1 MKFGNRLKTLRLS
14 KDMTQEELG
23 CLLGKTKN
31 SISQY
36 ETGKR
41 EPDLE
46 TLMIIS
52 EYFNVTLDYL
62 LGKTENPHHGDSD
75 YEFGIMVGLKIKT
88 LMNLKGISEKD
99 FEDKFMRYQSTEFG
113 YFDFSHVESGEYSFG
128 ISIIKD
134 IAKFFDSSVD
144 YLIGIT
150 DDPAPKDS
158 ANHDQA
164 STDILIIT
172 RPITLDDWP
181 EFLARLPE
189 CDAMLF
195 QNQDYPDDQKIVIM
209 EEAEKAKQKKLKKI
223 EKFMQYPV
231 EVIDDALIYAAFD
244 ADQRKK
250 MNDEN

>member
-23 CLLGKTKN
+23 RLLGKTKN

-62 LGKTENPHHGDSD
+62 LGKTDDINYGELDHAVA
-75 YEFGIMVGLKIKT
+75 EMVGSKISILRRT
-88 LMNLKGISEKD
+88 RGTSASV
-99 FEDKFMRYQSTEFG
+99 FEDKFLNNGYSVSDVENGDVALGINTIIEIAR
-113 YFDFSHVESGEYSFG
+113 YFDVPVG
-128 ISIIKD
+128 
-134 IAKFFDSSVD
+134 
-144 YLIGIT
+144 YLTGAIENPI
-150 DDPAPKDS
+150 S
-158 ANHDQA
+158 ANPTTPDH
-164 STDILIIT
+164 SL
-172 RPITLDDWP
+172 PIFDWP
-181 EFLARLPE
+181 EFLAQLPE
-189 CDAMLF
+189 DQAMHY
-195 QNQDYPDDQKIVIM
+195 QDVEYSDEEKLVIM

-244 ADQRKK
+244 AEQRKK

>member
-23 CLLGKTKN
+23 SLLGKTKN

-52 EYFNVTLDYL
+52 EYFDVTLDYL

-75 YEFGIMVGLKIKT
+75 YEFAIMVGSKIRT
-88 LMNLKGISEKD
+88 LMNLRGISEKD
-99 FEDKFMRYQSTEFG
+99 FEDKFMPNQPTEFG
-113 YFDFSHVESGEYSFG
+113 YFDFSHVESGEYGFG

-134 IAKFFDSSVD
+134 IAKFFNSSVD

-158 ANHDQA
+158 ANRDKTDPITIADWPVFMASLPEDQA
-164 STDILIIT
+164 
-172 RPITLDDWP
+172 
-181 EFLARLPE
+181 
-189 CDAMLF
+189 MHY
-195 QNQDYPDDQKIVIM
+195 QGVDYPDDQKIAIM

-223 EKFMQYPV
+223 KRFEDFTDDI
-231 EVIDDALIYAAFD
+231 IDEAYRFAKYQDE
-244 ADQRKK
+244 QRKK

>member
-1 MKFGNRLKTLRLS
+1 MEFGNRLKGLRMEKNLS
-14 KDMTQEELG
+14 QSDF
-23 CLLGKTKN
+23 GKILNKSAN
-31 SISQY
+31 NISQY

-52 EYFNVTLDYL
+52 EYFDVTLDYL
-62 LGKTENPHHGDSD
+62 LGKTENLHHGDSD
-75 YEFGIMVGLKIKT
+75 YEFAIMVGSKIRT
-88 LMNLKGISEKD
+88 LMNLKGVSEKD
-99 FEDKFMRYQSTEFG
+99 FEDKFMPNQPTEFG

-134 IAKFFDSSVD
+134 IAKLFDSSVD

-158 ANHDQA
+158 VNWDK
-164 STDILIIT
+164 TG
-172 RPITLDDWP
+172 PITLADWP
-181 EFLARLPE
+181 AFLAQLPE
-189 CDAMLF
+189 DQAMHY
-195 QNQDYPDDQKIVIM
+195 QNTDYPDEEKIAIM
-209 EEAEKAKQKKLKKI
+209 EEAEKAKQKKMKKI
-223 EKFMQYPV
+223 EKFMQYPI

-244 ADQRKK
+244 AEQRKK